1 MKRSKNN
8 KSPKRCLGDLIIVR
22 ENRMV
27 IIYGPYIHIN
37 VKIYKFN
44 HIPKYSNLIMSAI
57 LCKIRE

>member
-1 MKRSKNN
+1 MA
-8 KSPKRCLGDLIIVR
+8 
-22 ENRMV
+22 